1 MTGIFNAANEQL
13 ARVLVL
19 VVVSVL
25 VVVREPSP

>member
-13 ARVLVL
+13 APVLVL